1 MKYDSDR
8 KRNQLAPAGDVVFL
22 KGKIFH
28 YYIALYCM
36 ISIIYS
42 CRFSGVVQGK
52 ELDTILKNEGVIG
65 PEEEEESAEDELDEE
80 QGEEEEEEDLENEE
94 NESDTIPVISI

>member
-1 MKYDSDR
+1 MS
-8 KRNQLAPAGDVVFL
+8 L
-22 KGKIFH
+22 KGKIAH
-28 YYIALYCM
+28 YYVAVHYRFLF
-36 ISIIYS
+36 IYF

-80 QGEEEEEEDLENEE
+80 QEEEEGEEEDLENEE
-94 NESDTIPVISI
+94 NESDTIPVISIKNSK